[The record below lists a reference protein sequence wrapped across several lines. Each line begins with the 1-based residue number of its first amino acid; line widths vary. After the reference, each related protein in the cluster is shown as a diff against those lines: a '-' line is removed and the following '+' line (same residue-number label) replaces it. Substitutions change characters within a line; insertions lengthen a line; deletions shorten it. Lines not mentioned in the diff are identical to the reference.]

1 MIKVLV
7 VEDDPMVAY
16 LNQRYVDSIAGF
28 SVVKNIGDGE
38 EALRVLRTEDIDLVI
53 LDIYMPK
60 VDGLKLLEEIR
71 NRFIHVDVIL
81 VTAAKEL
88 EVIDKAL
95 KLGAVDYLIKPFKF
109 ERLKDALEKYR
120 GRYKFFN
127 EEGSASQEDID
138 KLTKGRLADLKS
150 RKSLPKGLHEK
161 TLERIRIKLKE
172 NEDVFLNADEV
183 AEKTGV
189 SRVTARRYLEY
200 LDSIGAIECE
210 VEYGSVGRPSY
221 VYRLIKE

>member
-28 SVVKNIGDGE
+28 SVVKKVGDGV
-38 EALRVLRTEDIDLVI
+38 EALKVLRTQDIDLVV

-60 VDGLKLLEEIR
+60 TNGIELLEEIR
-71 NRFIHVDVIL
+71 KRFIQVDVIL

-127 EEGSASQEDID
+127 EEGSVSQEDID
-138 KLTKGRLADLKS
+138 NLTKGRAGGFKS
-150 RKSLPKGLHEK
+150 KKRLPKGLHEK
-161 TLERIRIKLKE
+161 TLERIRRKLE
-172 NEDVFLNADEV
+172 DNEDIFLNADEV
-183 AEKTGV
+183 AEKAGV

-200 LDSIGAIECE
+200 LDSIGNIECE

-221 VYRLIKE
+221 VYRIIKE

>member
-16 LNQRYVDSIAGF
+16 LNKRYVDSVGGF
-28 SVVKNIGDGE
+28 SVVKSAGDGE
-38 EALRVLRTEDIDLVI
+38 EALGILEQEAIDLVI

-60 VDGLKLLEEIR
+60 TDGLALLEEIR
-71 NRFIHVDVIL
+71 KRFLHTDVIL

-120 GRYKFFN
+120 KRYKFFA
-127 EEGSASQEDID
+127 EDGPVSQEDID
-138 KLTKGRLADLKS
+138 RLTKGRGKS
-150 RKSLPKGLHEK
+150 AALRTGLPKGLHEK
-161 TLERIRIKLKE
+161 TLARIRRKLEE
-172 NEDVFLNADEV
+172 NRTAFLNADEI
-183 AEKTGV
+183 AEKAGI

-200 LDSIGAIECE
+200 LESIGAIECE
-210 VEYGSVGRPSY
+210 IEYGSVGRPSY
-221 VYRLIKE
+221 VYRIIES

>member
-16 LNQRYVDSIAGF
+16 LNQRYIDSVGGF
-28 SVVKNIGDGE
+28 TVVKNVGDGE
-38 EALRVLRTEDIDLVI
+38 TALEILRQESIDLVI

-60 VDGLKLLEEIR
+60 INGLELLEEIR
-71 NRFIHVDVIL
+71 KRFLQVDVIL

-120 GRYKFFN
+120 NRYKFFN
-127 EEGSASQEDID
+127 EEGSVSQEDID
-138 KLTKGRLADLKS
+138 RLTKGRTSDVMRK
-150 RKSLPKGLHEK
+150 KSLPKGLHAK
-161 TLERIRIKLKE
+161 TLERIRKKLQE
-172 NEDVFLNADEV
+172 NNETFLNVDEI
-183 AEKTGV
+183 AEKAGI

-200 LDSIGAIECE
+200 LESIGAIEFE
-210 VEYGSVGRPSY
+210 VEYGNVGRPSY

>member
-28 SVVKNIGDGE
+28 SVVKKVGDGV
-38 EALRVLRTEDIDLVI
+38 EALKVLRTQNIDLVV

-60 VDGLKLLEEIR
+60 TNGIELLEEIR

-109 ERLKDALEKYR
+109 ERLKDALERYR

-138 KLTKGRLADLKS
+138 KLTKGRLEDLKS

-161 TLERIRIKLKE
+161 TLQRISLKLKE

-183 AEKTGV
+183 AEKAGV

-210 VEYGSVGRPSY
+210 IEYGSVGRPSY
-221 VYRLIKE
+221 VYRIIKE